1 MRDAASGAGAYARLA
16 RLFEPRTIAVIGA
29 SDQPGNLG
37 GRAVA
42 LLAKF
47 AFPGDVWPVNPR
59 RTIVGGLRC
68 YPSLR
73 ELPAPADLAIL
84 AVPANAI
91 VDAVRDC
98 AAAGIGHGIA
108 WAGGFAESGAEGL
121 ARQRALVDVCRATR
135 FLLCGPNSLGI
146 VNAWLPLAAT
156 FASSLVT
163 TEQMLRGRIS
173 IVSQSG
179 GLAMATQ
186 ALAQQAGFGIRH
198 LISSGNEAVL
208 GMADYLDALTDDAE
222 TAVIAAY
229 VEGISDGA
237 AFTAAL
243 TRARQAGKPIVMLKA
258 GRTRATARAA
268 AAHTGALAGD
278 DRVWRAIMREHAV
291 ISVETTRELLD
302 TAVYLASIDRATLP
316 AGRRVCVVS
325 FGGGGGVL
333 AADLCTRHGLET
345 PSLAPATCE
354 ALSQRVPAI
363 ASIAN
368 PVDLTPAAFG
378 PQWLAQFPAA
388 LDGIAADPNVDAL
401 LFPLS
406 AMAQGAA
413 PVAEAIAQFR
423 RRTSKTVCIAWV
435 LAPSEG
441 LDVLAQDGLYA
452 FPDSARAIDTL
463 AKTAMHAAALRTPT
477 GSVLPPF
484 AFAWEAHLRNANP
497 GTVVPEDACHA
508 ILRAAGLRT
517 AEGRLASTADAA
529 VAAARAV
536 GFPVALKG
544 ISPAVTHR
552 AAAGLLALD
561 RRDDNEVRAA
571 FGQLAAHAAAS
582 GIALTGIYVQHM
594 APGKIELLVS
604 AFRDSE
610 FGVMVTCG
618 AGGNLAELI
627 DDVTLERAP
636 FDTERARQVLQRLRI
651 AGHATRLD
659 PAAELDAPAD
669 FVARFSQ
676 LAATAPWRRF
686 VLEVNPIRWQ
696 GENVVAVDGLLIVEE
711 P

>member
-1 MRDAASGAGAYARLA
+1 MGDSASREGAYARLA
-16 RLFEPRTIAVIGA
+16 KLLEPRTIAVVGA

-47 AFPGDVWPVNPR
+47 AFPGDVWPVNSR
-59 RTIVGGLRC
+59 RTNVGGLRC
-68 YPSLR
+68 YASLR

-91 VDAVRDC
+91 VETVRDC

-108 WAGGFAESGAEGL
+108 WAGGFAESGDEGA
-121 ARQRALVDVCRATR
+121 ARQRALVDVCRATG
-135 FLLCGPNSLGI
+135 FLLCGPNSLGVI
-146 VNAWLPLAAT
+146 NAWVPLTAT

-163 TEQMLRGRIS
+163 TERLLRGRIS

-179 GLAMATQ
+179 GLAMVTQ

-208 GMADYLDALTDDAE
+208 RMADYLEAFVADAE

-229 VEGISDGA
+229 VEGISDGP

-243 TRARQAGKPIVMLKA
+243 SRARKAGKPIVMLKA
-258 GRTRATARAA
+258 GRNRITARAA

-278 DRVWRAIMREHAV
+278 DRVWQAVLREHAV
-291 ISVETTRELLD
+291 LAVDTMQELLD

-316 AGRRVCVVS
+316 AGRRVCIVS

-333 AADLCTRHGLET
+333 AADLCARHGLEA
-345 PSLAPATCE
+345 PALAPATCE
-354 ALSQRVPAI
+354 ALSTQVPSI

-378 PQWLAQFPAA
+378 PQFLARYPAT
-388 LDGIAADPNVDAL
+388 LDTIAADPNIDAL
-401 LFPLS
+401 VLPLS
-406 AMAQGAA
+406 AMAQGAVQ
-413 PVAEAIAQFR
+413 VAQAIAQFR
-423 RRTSKTVCIAWV
+423 HRTSKPVCVAWV
-435 LAPSEG
+435 LGPRDG
-441 LDVLAQDGLYA
+441 LDVLARDGVYA
-452 FPDSARAIDTL
+452 FPDAARAIETL
-463 AKTAMHAAALRTPT
+463 ARTATYAAALRMPT
-477 GSVLPPF
+477 GPSLPPVVF
-484 AFAWEAHLRNANP
+484 DWSAHARNATP
-497 GTVVPEDACHA
+497 GAVVSEDACHA
-508 ILRAAGLRT
+508 LLRAAGLPT
-517 AEGRLASTADAA
+517 AEGRLASSADAA
-529 VAAARAV
+529 VAAARAM
-536 GFPVALKG
+536 GFPVALKA

-561 RRDDNEVRAA
+561 RRNDDEVRAA
-571 FGQLAAHAAAS
+571 FGQLTAHGAAS
-582 GIALTGIYVQHM
+582 AIALTGVYVQRM
-594 APGKIELLVS
+594 SSGKIELLVS
-604 AFRDSE
+604 ALRDPV

-627 DDVTLERAP
+627 DDVTLEHAP
-636 FDTERARQVLQRLRI
+636 FDTGRAMQVLRRLRI
-651 AGHATRLD
+651 ADQAPRLD
-659 PAAELDAPAD
+659 RAADLQAPAD

-676 LAATAPWRRF
+676 LAASAPWRRF

-696 GENVVAVDGLLIVEE
+696 ADTVLAVDGLLIIEE